1 MSARAPTS
9 HRGLAWAV
17 WVVLLLL
24 IALDAW
30 RSYGAHN
37 PFNEPPLI
45 SLGSG
50 GSARG
55 GHCAIVPPAK

>member
-1 MSARAPTS
+1 
-9 HRGLAWAV
+9 
-17 WVVLLLL
+17 VLLLL
-24 IALDAW
+24 IALDVW

-45 SLGSG
+45 SAGSG

-55 GHCAIVPPAK
+55 AHCAIVPPAK